1 VNSAPHLAQVHN
13 YVFLLIISK
22 STHSAKFSI
31 CCESNLRTVLGVRKA
46 RASPRARGRAGRS
59 CYRASTDQL
68 DLARAA
74 VTRHWARCDPI
85 AWLWYR
91 SLVLTQPRQSSYTYT
106 LHLRVDRTLATKAV
120 SALWAPR
127 ILAIHIETKLQR
139 GVGAPK
145 SHGGHLMCRGR
156 TRFSHHWHLFSLSW
170 RSPWLRQHQSLD
182 GRNQSPPS
190 LLRHG
195 RT

>member
-1 VNSAPHLAQVHN
+1 VNSAPHLAQVQI
-13 YVFLLIISK
+13 VFLLIISK
-22 STHSAKFSI
+22 STRCAKFSI

-106 LHLRVDRTLATKAV
+106 LHLRMDRTLW
-120 SALWAPR
+120 ALR
-127 ILAIHIETKLQR
+127 VLAIHIETKLQR

-145 SHGGHLMCRGR
+145 SHGGHLKCRGR

-182 GRNQSPPS
+182 RRNQSPPS

>member
-1 VNSAPHLAQVHN
+1 MNSAPHLAQVHVH
-13 YVFLLIISK
+13 VFLLIISK
-22 STHSAKFSI
+22 STHCAKFSI
-31 CCESNLRTVLGVRKA
+31 CCESKLAHRVG
-46 RASPRARGRAGRS
+46 RAKSASESTSEREAGRAGRS

-85 AWLWYR
+85 TWLWYR

-106 LHLRVDRTLATKAV
+106 LHLRMDRTLW
-120 SALWAPR
+120 ALR
-127 ILAIHIETKLQR
+127 VLAIHIETKLQR

-145 SHGGHLMCRGR
+145 SHGGHLKCRGR

-182 GRNQSPPS
+182 RRNQSPPS